1 MGRRNIGI
9 KLNYTLS
16 KASIG
21 TFEKIRIDDT
31 DIKKA
36 SQKMTC
42 FLVAEK
48 ERFELSRRFHDL
60 HP

>member
-48 ERFELSRRFHDL
+48 EHC
-60 HP
+60 HPYAQ

>member
-48 ERFELSRRFHDL
+48 DHSQIRV
-60 HP
+60 

>member
-21 TFEKIRIDDT
+21 TFSKSKNDLLFGGGEGALPPICT
-31 DIKKA
+31 
-36 SQKMTC
+36 MT
-42 FLVAEK
+42 FKPA
-48 ERFELSRRFHDL
+48 
-60 HP
+60 